1 VTETVTYSTLLL
13 TLLMVVGL
21 VFFIRASTKD
31 RIETLILPSP
41 EDPLTLLKELTEHF
55 EARSYAV
62 IGVAAAP
69 ERITLRGRV
78 SPSLFLAVFL
88 ATLAAIGAL
97 CFALVLAK
105 LWPVY
110 GASFLGLLGLAPA
123 AGLFYWRGANR
134 DEDVQL
140 QVISSTDS
148 ENSIPGAGP
157 QVSITAHRD
166 ELIALGQALDRK
178 I

>member
-1 VTETVTYSTLLL
+1 
-13 TLLMVVGL
+13 MVVGL

-31 RIETLILPSP
+31 RIETLTLPSP
-41 EDPLTLLKELTEHF
+41 DDPLTLLKELTDHF

-88 ATLAAIGAL
+88 TTLAAIGAL

-110 GASFLGLLGLAPA
+110 GASFLGLLGLAPV
-123 AGLFYWRGANR
+123 AGLFYWRGADR
-134 DEDVQL
+134 DEDIQL
-140 QVISSTDS
+140 QVISCTSP
-148 ENSIPGAGP
+148 ENSIPDAKP
-157 QVSITAHRD
+157 QISITAHRD

-178 I
+178 N